1 MRRRG
6 SLCGEWAVG
15 VEGVWQRGLAGK
27 SRPCL
32 EWKSCPVCQSKQL
45 GGRGWRPGS
54 ERPSVLMGEGVQAGL
69 KRWLMSCCSCVLTG
83 PGGVVGKGHGPGAP
97 EALGLGARAEVGGG
111 LAVG

>member
-15 VEGVWQRGLAGK
+15 VEGVWQRGLVGK

-45 GGRGWRPGS
+45 GGQ
-54 ERPSVLMGEGVQAGL
+54 GVA
-69 KRWLMSCCSCVLTG
+69 TG
-83 PGGVVGKGHGPGAP
+83 VGKAFGAHGGGCAGRLKEVAHVLLQLCACWARRGFGKGRGI